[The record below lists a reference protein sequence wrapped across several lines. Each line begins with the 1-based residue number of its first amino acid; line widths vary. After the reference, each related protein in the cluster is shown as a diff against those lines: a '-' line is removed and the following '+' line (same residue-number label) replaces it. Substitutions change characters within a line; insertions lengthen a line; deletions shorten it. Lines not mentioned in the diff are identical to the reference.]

1 MKNTAHNN
9 RSKKTNVTV
18 KSLRQLKGRCVVS
31 QPHTSTWKILTGSV
45 TSRRPHEEE
54 EEEEEEEV
62 SMHAITTDGVAE
74 NNHICL
80 RKMVLEARAREGER
94 ILHAARFQEILTE
107 ALDKIEVIIVGMS
120 PNDTRVAKVM
130 GIISRARHM
139 SQEVG

>member
-45 TSRRPHEEE
+45 TVTSRRPH